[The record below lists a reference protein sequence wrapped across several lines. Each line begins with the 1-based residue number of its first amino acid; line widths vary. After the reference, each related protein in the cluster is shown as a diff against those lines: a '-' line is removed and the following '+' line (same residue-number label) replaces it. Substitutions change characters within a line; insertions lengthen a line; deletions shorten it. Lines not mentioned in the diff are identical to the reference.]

1 MKKIDFNYGEIV
13 YKEVLDNGLT
23 VYLYPTNKSKNFYI
37 TVSTHFGAEVMS
49 YKKNNKVYDVTK
61 GSAHFLEH
69 RVMDFTKNV
78 DAMNKINELGSIVNA
93 YTTYKGTNYNLY
105 GVEDIYTNMGLL
117 FDRVFK
123 ANIKK
128 EDVEMERGIILEEY
142 YMYDADPYYKA
153 QTTLLKNC
161 FNSSFIKYLV
171 IGTEDGIK
179 TVSYKE
185 LNRLYKDFY
194 TLDNMFIVVTGNFI
208 LEDVLNYINN
218 YMKDIKTTKCNCKV
232 IKPVE
237 NYKVNVSYEELTGST
252 DEAKIVIGYKVKNS
266 NPKKK
271 IVNRLLMD
279 MILSENFDKTGSSY
293 LRLMNEGLNR
303 FSYFVEEV
311 DDYFLIAFTGSTNE
325 YEKFTNIIDEE
336 IKNLDFTKE
345 ALERKTKGY
354 ISNLILS
361 FEYIEN
367 VEDNITSGLFDYNK
381 VLNDMESVIKK
392 VTLNDV
398 KEVIKCIDTTNKSVL
413 IMKNE

>member
-1 MKKIDFNYGEIV
+1 MKKINFNYGEIV

-218 YMKDIKTTKCNCKV
+218 YMKGIKTTKCNCKV

-345 ALERKTKGY
+345 ALERKTKGF

-381 VLNDMESVIKK
+381 VLNNMESIIKK

-413 IMKNE
+413 IMKK

>member
-218 YMKDIKTTKCNCKV
+218 YMKGIKTTKCNCKV

-381 VLNDMESVIKK
+381 VLNDMESIIKK

-398 KEVIKCIDTTNKSVL
+398 KEVIKCIDITNKSVL
-413 IMKNE
+413 IMKK

>member
-354 ISNLILS
+354 INNLILS

-381 VLNDMESVIKK
+381 VLNNMESIIKK

-413 IMKNE
+413 IMKK

>member
-161 FNSSFIKYLV
+161 FNDSFIKYLV

-218 YMKDIKTTKCNCKV
+218 YMKGIKTTKCNCKV

-381 VLNDMESVIKK
+381 VLNNMENIIKK

-413 IMKNE
+413 IMKK

>member
-123 ANIKK
+123 TNIKK

-381 VLNDMESVIKK
+381 VLNNMESIIKK

-413 IMKNE
+413 IMKK

>member
-61 GSAHFLEH
+61 GSTHFLEH

-218 YMKDIKTTKCNCKV
+218 YMKGIKTTKCNCKV

-381 VLNDMESVIKK
+381 VLNNMESIIKK

-398 KEVIKCIDTTNKSVL
+398 KEVIKCIDTTNKSIL
-413 IMKNE
+413 IMKK

>member
-1 MKKIDFNYGEIV
+1 VKKIDFNYGEIV

-218 YMKDIKTTKCNCKV
+218 YMKGIKTTKCNCKV

-381 VLNDMESVIKK
+381 VLNDMESIIKK

-413 IMKNE
+413 IMKK

>member
-69 RVMDFTKNV
+69 RVMDFTKNI

-179 TVSYKE
+179 KVSYKE

-218 YMKDIKTTKCNCKV
+218 YMKGIKTTKCNCKI

-381 VLNDMESVIKK
+381 VLNNMESIIKK

-413 IMKNE
+413 IMKK

>member
-1 MKKIDFNYGEIV
+1 MKIINFNYGEIV

-179 TVSYKE
+179 KVSYKE

-381 VLNDMESVIKK
+381 VLNDMESIIKK

-413 IMKNE
+413 IMKK

>member
-185 LNRLYKDFY
+185 LNKLYKDFY

-413 IMKNE
+413 IMKK

>member
-218 YMKDIKTTKCNCKV
+218 YMKGIKTTKCNCKV

-271 IVNRLLMD
+271 IINRLLMD

-381 VLNDMESVIKK
+381 VLNDMESIIKK

-413 IMKNE
+413 IMKK

>member
-381 VLNDMESVIKK
+381 VLNNMESIIKK

-413 IMKNE
+413 IMKK

>member
-271 IVNRLLMD
+271 IVNRLLME

-413 IMKNE
+413 TMKK

>member
-325 YEKFTNIIDEE
+325 YEKFANIIDEE

-381 VLNDMESVIKK
+381 VLNDMESIIKK

-413 IMKNE
+413 IMKK

>member
-194 TLDNMFIVVTGNFI
+194 TLDNIFIVVTGNFI

-218 YMKDIKTTKCNCKV
+218 YMKGIKTTKCNCKV

-252 DEAKIVIGYKVKNS
+252 DEAKIVIDYKVKNS

-381 VLNDMESVIKK
+381 VLNNMESIIKK

-413 IMKNE
+413 IMKK

>member
-1 MKKIDFNYGEIV
+1 MKKINFNYGEIV

-381 VLNDMESVIKK
+381 VLNNMESIIKK

-413 IMKNE
+413 IMKK

>member
-218 YMKDIKTTKCNCKV
+218 YMKGIKTTKCNCKV

-311 DDYFLIAFTGSTNE
+311 YDYFLIAFTGSTNE

-381 VLNDMESVIKK
+381 VLNDMESIIKK

-413 IMKNE
+413 IMKK

>member
-153 QTTLLKNC
+153 QTTLFKNC

-218 YMKDIKTTKCNCKV
+218 YMKGIKTTKCNCKV

-381 VLNDMESVIKK
+381 VLNNMESIIKK

-413 IMKNE
+413 IMKK

>member
-279 MILSENFDKTGSSY
+279 MILSESFDKTGSSY

-381 VLNDMESVIKK
+381 VLNNMESVIKK

-413 IMKNE
+413 IMKK

>member
-179 TVSYKE
+179 KVSYKE

-218 YMKDIKTTKCNCKV
+218 YMKGIKTTKCNCKV

-381 VLNDMESVIKK
+381 VLNDMESIIKK

-413 IMKNE
+413 IMKK

>member
-218 YMKDIKTTKCNCKV
+218 YMKGIKTTKCNCKV

-237 NYKVNVSYEELTGST
+237 NYKVNVSYEELIGST

-271 IVNRLLMD
+271 IVNILLMD

-381 VLNDMESVIKK
+381 VLNNMESIIKK

-413 IMKNE
+413 IMKK

>member
-194 TLDNMFIVVTGNFI
+194 TLDNMFIVATGNFI
-208 LEDVLNYINN
+208 LEDVLNYINK

-381 VLNDMESVIKK
+381 VLNNMESIIKK

-413 IMKNE
+413 IMKK

>member
-266 NPKKK
+266 NLKKK
-271 IVNRLLMD
+271 IVNRLLME

-381 VLNDMESVIKK
+381 ILNDMESVIKK

-413 IMKNE
+413 IMKK

>member
-336 IKNLDFTKE
+336 IKKLDFTKE

-381 VLNDMESVIKK
+381 ILNDMESIIKK

-413 IMKNE
+413 IMKK

>member
-1 MKKIDFNYGEIV
+1 MKKINFNYGEIV

-117 FDRVFK
+117 FDRIFK

-381 VLNDMESVIKK
+381 VLNNMESIIKK

-413 IMKNE
+413 IMKK

>member
-128 EDVEMERGIILEEY
+128 EDIEMERGIILEEY

-161 FNSSFIKYLV
+161 FNDAFIKYLV

-218 YMKDIKTTKCNCKV
+218 YMKGIKTTKCNCKV

-381 VLNDMESVIKK
+381 VLNDMESIIKK

-413 IMKNE
+413 IMKK